1 MLSHD
6 PPGRRVD
13 IVSLSKGGQ
22 KGEIGRKEKRKAED
36 EPSGKVSYKQKL
48 VPQGVFSTYEYNS
61 FRRPYQRER
70 A

>member
-36 EPSGKVSYKQKL
+36 SFRGKVGYHQKP
-48 VPQGVFSTYEYNS
+48 VPQGVFSIHE
-61 FRRPYQRER
+61 
-70 A
+70 

>member
-36 EPSGKVSYKQKL
+36 EPSGKVGYNQKP
-48 VPQGVFSTYEYNS
+48 VPQGVFNTHEYNS
-61 FRRPYQRER
+61 FRNPDHRER
-70 A
+70 P